1 MHLLMYNAHYNMHII
16 QYNVHALQTV
26 WTLPKTQSMFAHWTA
41 FPCFLKDSILVSMV
55 TGLITLSSVH
65 F

>member
-1 MHLLMYNAHYNMHII
+1 MHII
-16 QYNVHALQTV
+16 QYNVQALQSV
-26 WTLPKTQSMFAHWTA
+26 WTLPKTQSMFTHWTA
-41 FPCFLKDSILVSMV
+41 FPCFLKDSILLSMV